1 MALAAAALTLLAAC
15 NGPYDLTGSVGAD
28 HVYIDSA
35 GAWRVLGTDEIIWTG
50 PTVPVSD
57 PGSTGRYAAPGNYD
71 GEGRWE
77 PAVVDVT
84 TGVWTTAGGRG
95 TFTFPAPAD
104 PSPGSPSETGDV
116 VAVPGDYDGDGDTD
130 PAYFVEDTATWHVE
144 GQTPFEHGWHTQI
157 ITPWQA
163 SIHDIAAPADYD
175 GDGDTDPA
183 VYHPQ
188 NGDIEVLGE
197 SAPRRTNLPWG
208 LPAPADYDGVP
219 GAEASALGLLGQGW
233 AVESEPVIP
242 AFDEGDWT
250 GARWVG
256 PTGLPMPADYDGD
269 GDIEKAHVEIMT
281 TPAVMVEG
289 AVVGN
294 PSGQMAALPPW
305 IANNDGPQPGSD
317 CIWEIEMPCP
327 GEDAYFLMSTLAAWL
342 PFNVGTYPLLPF
354 PTSPLGG
361 IPVRGDYDGDGTAEP
376 AVYLEAT
383 GEWATNGARGTVPF
397 PAPPDIDTEPTT
409 SVYPVPADYD
419 GDGDTDPAFYRD
431 ADATWHIEGRSPVTH
446 GRPTTT
452 TPTFGPGTPIHD
464 IPVPG
469 DYDGDGDT
477 DLATYRLDTGEH
489 HIAGLAPT
497 PTPWPTG
504 EPAVADMDAD
514 GRDDLTIW
522 DDADGTGVLHSV
534 DGLRYYRYPT
544 DRWTGTPVAGDW
556 DGDGDREIATL
567 GDEQLLLRLPGGA
580 PVTSDSP
587 YKMDPDHVDPITGQ
601 LVVTRPASGRWEV
614 HANHDFVDSYVAAC
628 VTPSSPPASCP

>member
-116 VAVPGDYDGDGDTD
+116 VAVPGDYDGDGD
-130 PAYFVEDTATWHVE
+130 
-144 GQTPFEHGWHTQI
+144 
-157 ITPWQA
+157 
-163 SIHDIAAPADYD
+163 
-175 GDGDTDPA
+175 
-183 VYHPQ
+183 
-188 NGDIEVLGE
+188 
-197 SAPRRTNLPWG
+197 
-208 LPAPADYDGVP
+208 
-219 GAEASALGLLGQGW
+219 
-233 AVESEPVIP
+233 
-242 AFDEGDWT
+242 
-250 GARWVG
+250 
-256 PTGLPMPADYDGD
+256 
-269 GDIEKAHVEIMT
+269 IEKAHVEIMT

-305 IANNDGPQPGSD
+305 IANNAGPQPGSD

-489 HIAGLAPT
+489 HIAVLAPT

-587 YKMDPDHVDPITGQ
+587 YKMDPDHVAPITGQ